1 MRVPP
6 EHKIVEQPQ
15 TSTNV
20 VFSPQTASGLLSFLE
35 HPTML
40 DSNAGLT
47 GRRPRNNL
55 IGDPHIDQMVRDLV
69 NQIQTEKPRELI
81 EEMLVTAL
89 KMARDQTTVADLKML
104 NRALKELRYAVR
116 VFAPYRGKR
125 KVAVFGSART
135 SEDAEEFKAAERF
148 GRAMHERGYMIVTG
162 GGDGIM
168 GAAQR
173 GAGRENSFGLNIRL
187 PFEQAPNPTIDGDK
201 KLVNFN
207 YFFTRKLN
215 FVKETHAI
223 ALFPGGFG
231 TMDEG
236 FEVLTL
242 MQTGKARIFPVV
254 LVDKPGGTYWQTWLA
269 FLRGHLLKLGLISED
284 DFNFLHHCDTVECAV
299 DHIAHFYSN
308 FHSSRWVGPRLV
320 LRLNRLLPE
329 KLIEW
334 MDTEFND
341 VFASGKFVQS
351 EALPEEAGEPELAHL
366 PRLVFQPKRR
376 NFGRL
381 RQVIDAVNRE

>member
-1 MRVPP
+1 MQDSHGGTNGRPLRSN
-6 EHKIVEQPQ
+6 
-15 TSTNV
+15 ST
-20 VFSPQTASGLLSFLE
+20 
-35 HPTML
+35 
-40 DSNAGLT
+40 
-47 GRRPRNNL
+47 
-55 IGDPHIDQMVRDLV
+55 GDPRIDQKIRDLV
-69 NQIQTEKPRELI
+69 SEVHTEKPRELI
-81 EEMLVTAL
+81 EEMIVTAL

-116 VFAPYRGKR
+116 VFAPYRDRR

-135 SEDAEEFKAAERF
+135 SEDAGEFKSAENFARQ
-148 GRAMHERGYMIVTG
+148 MVERGYMIVTG

-187 PFEQAPNPTIDGDK
+187 PFEQSANQTIDGDK
-201 KLVNFN
+201 KLVSFN

-242 MQTGKARIFPVV
+242 MQTGKARIFPFV

-269 FLRGHLLKLGLISED
+269 FLRSHLLKLGLISED
-284 DFNFLHHCDTVECAV
+284 DFNFLHHCETVECAV
-299 DHIAHFYSN
+299 EHIAHFYSN
-308 FHSSRWVGPRLV
+308 YHSSRWVGGRLV
-320 LRLNRLLPE
+320 LRLQRPLSQKLVE
-329 KLIEW
+329 K
-334 MDTEFND
+334 MDTEFDD
-341 VFASGKFVQS
+341 VLASGKFVQCG
-351 EALPEEAGEPELAHL
+351 ALPEESGEPDLAHM

-381 RQVIDAVNRE
+381 RKVIDAVNEE